1 MKPLM
6 KKRIGGD
13 FLCLTRMDSRTLR
26 TILDIAIKMKKK
38 RKTEQF
44 LSGKILAMIFDKP
57 STRTRVSFDVAMRQL
72 GGAIT
77 ALSGQEMQL
86 GRGESIEDTAKV
98 LSRYVNIIMIR
109 TAEEQRLLDMAEHAT
124 VPVINGLT
132 DDSHPCQIMADM
144 MTFEEH
150 RGSIKGKKIA
160 WLGDGNNVSAS
171 LAHAAR
177 HFGFELHLAV
187 PEARLGFLDKAVKW
201 ANQDNQ
207 CVHISATAQDAAQ
220 GAHAVVTDTWVSMG
234 DNADN
239 GNGGGE
245 VNSFFMPYQVNAG
258 IMRQANAD
266 AVFMHCLP
274 AHRGEEV
281 TAEVMDG
288 AQSIVWDEAEN
299 RLHVQKSIILVVSGW
314 QTWFAIAEP
323 LFREQEEKTTSP
335 SCCVTRT
342 PCLHGGKPLI
352 RYPIRQIII
361 LDCFYSLI

>member
-1 MKPLM
+1 MKKLM

-13 FLCLTRMDSRTLR
+13 FLCLTRMDSKTLQV
-26 TILDIAIKMKKK
+26 ILDIAVKMKAR

-72 GGAIT
+72 GGGIT

-86 GRGESIEDTAKV
+86 GRGESIADTAKV

-187 PEARLGFLDKAVKW
+187 PEARLNFLDKAVKW
-201 ANQDNQ
+201 ANQDKD
-207 CVHISATAQDAAQ
+207 CVFVTPNAQDAAN

-234 DNADN
+234 DEANN
-239 GNGGGE
+239 GA
-245 VNSFFMPYQVNAG
+245 VNSLFMPYQVNAD
-258 IMRQANAD
+258 IMRQAHAD

-299 RLHVQKSIILVVSGW
+299 RLHVQKSIILW
-314 QTWFAIAEP
+314 
-323 LFREQEEKTTSP
+323 
-335 SCCVTRT
+335 
-342 PCLHGGKPLI
+342 CLGGKRGLLLPNRFFAKRKKKRI
-352 RYPIRQIII
+352 RKE
-361 LDCFYSLI
+361 S